1 MQPAK
6 LPDKRGKKTDVE
18 HVEVSSGQVG
28 RRIDNYL
35 TGFLKN
41 IPKTRIYRM
50 LRRGEVRVNGGRV
63 KQDYRL
69 QEEDI
74 IRIPPLFKDSRS
86 GQGAVLLIPPV
97 RLQAIVRDS
106 VIYEDDF
113 LLAINKPAG
122 LAVHAG
128 SGEQYGVIEVMRLL
142 RPECA
147 SLELVHRLDKLTSGC
162 LLLAKEHR
170 YLRELHEMLRE
181 NRVQKRYIAL
191 LYGKIPHK
199 LEVALPLMKNELRSG
214 ERMVQVD
221 ASGKAARTVFYLEKY
236 CHDAS
241 LVRVEI
247 TTGRTHQIRVHAA
260 HCAHPVAGDPKYGN
274 RDFNRT
280 LRKAGLHRM
289 FLHAESLTL
298 QLPMTGKVTHISAPL
313 TDELGMFL
321 EKYCEVN
328 EKERD

>member
-1 MQPAK
+1 MQPSK
-6 LPDKRGKKTDVE
+6 MPHKKGKKTDVE
-18 HVEVSSGQVG
+18 HVRVSSGEAG

-35 TGFLKN
+35 TGLLKD

-50 LRRGEVRVNGGRV
+50 LRKGEVRVNGGRV

-86 GQGAVLLIPPV
+86 PEEGTARVPPA
-97 RLQAIVRDS
+97 RLQAMLRDS

-113 LLAINKPAG
+113 LVAINKPAG
-122 LAVHAG
+122 MAVHAG
-128 SGEQYGVIEVMRLL
+128 SGEQFGVIEVMRFL
-142 RPECA
+142 RPECTL
-147 SLELVHRLDKLTSGC
+147 LELVHRLDKLTSGC

-170 YLRELHEMLRE
+170 YLRELHELLRH

-191 LYGKIPHK
+191 LYGKIPRQ
-199 LEVALPLMKNELRSG
+199 LEVTLPLMKNELRSG

-221 ASGKAARTVFYLEKY
+221 AAGKNARTVFYLEKH

-241 LVRVEI
+241 LVDVEI

-260 HCAHPVAGDPKYGN
+260 HSGHPVAGDPKYGD
-274 RDFNRT
+274 RIFNRT
-280 LRKAGLHRM
+280 LRKTGLRRM

-298 QLPMTGKVTHISAPL
+298 ILPGTEKAKTISAPL
-313 TDELGMFL
+313 PDELGIFL
-321 EKYCEVN
+321 EKYSRIN
-328 EKERD
+328 AKAQD